1 MMVNLIWNILCTRC
15 MRVIANQKRHY
26 VSEAKNIRVLHEQKW
41 LPVIGLEVHA
51 QINSRTKLFS
61 SALNK
66 FMAPPNSLVSEFDAS
81 MPGTLPV
88 LNKECVRAAVLTSL
102 ALNCKINPRSTFD
115 RKHYFYADMP
125 HGYQITQHWNPI
137 AVDGKV
143 TFPTLQGQKSLRIE
157 RVQLEQDSGKSL
169 HDYEDNVSL
178 IDLNRAGVGL
188 MEIVTFGLSNADDA
202 CAFVNELHLMLVTL
216 GTCEGKMSEGQLRVD
231 VNISL
236 HKPGEPLGTRAEV
249 KNINGM
255 RILHQVIEHEILRQS
270 DLLDHG
276 FAVEQET
283 RGYDDVN
290 RTTYSMRDK
299 EMKTDYRFMPEP
311 NLPPLQLYDDLTIH
325 NTCGDGI
332 NIDDIRRE
340 IPLLP
345 AQLRKILDEKYKLD
359 EQEIKFLLDREMVNY
374 FIQVSELLPNTP
386 PIEVYHWLKIKVVAL
401 LADNGLM
408 MSQWPFN
415 AKDFADLMSLKENN
429 EINDSIAF
437 EALTVAVKDKATTPV
452 QVIENM
458 GWKMIS
464 DITMISSL
472 CDDVI
477 IAMETENP
485 EVFEKY
491 NVNNAKSNKK
501 IVAKVVGKVFKASQ
515 GKMHTAIIKKTV
527 QDLLNEK
534 YNTNV

>member
-408 MSQWPFN
+408 MSQW
-415 AKDFADLMSLKENN
+415 
-429 EINDSIAF
+429 
-437 EALTVAVKDKATTPV
+437 
-452 QVIENM
+452 
-458 GWKMIS
+458 
-464 DITMISSL
+464 
-472 CDDVI
+472 
-477 IAMETENP
+477 
-485 EVFEKY
+485 
-491 NVNNAKSNKK
+491 
-501 IVAKVVGKVFKASQ
+501 
-515 GKMHTAIIKKTV
+515 
-527 QDLLNEK
+527 
-534 YNTNV
+534 